1 MNPQLPAIHEIW
13 VYLSGSPLLALILT
27 LSAYQAGVMIYE
39 RFDRNPLANPVA
51 IAIAI
56 VATVITL
63 IDMPYAKYFEGAQF
77 VHFLLG
83 TATVALAVPIY
94 KGLEAMRGRILPLLA
109 ALLAGGATSIVS
121 AVGIAKLLGADAA
134 IVGGFYA
141 KSVTAPIAMGV
152 AERIDVSPTLTAVFA
167 VTTGILG
174 AILVRFVMD
183 AIGMKSWWQRG
194 FARGRRRA
202 RHRHLARLQR
212 ASRGG
217 HLREP
222 RDGTARRA
230 GRGADSARRSSP
242 RLVAG
247 RRHPR
252 RGKFFSRAAE
262 LFRERRIP
270 TGLSRIRS
278 RRRWKERIWK
288 TSWSRRSPARIPPFL
303 PCSRGCMRSRRSPS
317 GESSWRACCA

>member
-39 RFDRNPLANPVA
+39 RSDRNPLANPVA

-94 KGLEAMRGRILPLLA
+94 KGLEALRGRIFPLLA
-109 ALLAGGATSIVS
+109 ALLAGGVTSIVS

-152 AERIDVSPTLTAVFA
+152 AERINVSPTLTAVFA

-174 AILVRFVMD
+174 AILVRYVLD
-183 AIGMKSWWQRG
+183 AVGSKAWWQRG
-194 FARGRRRA
+194 FALGVA
-202 RHRHLARLQR
+202 AH
-212 ASRGG
+212 GI
-217 HLREP
+217 
-222 RDGTARRA
+222 GT
-230 GRGADSARRSSP
+230 
-242 RLVAG
+242 
-247 RRHPR
+247 
-252 RGKFFSRAAE
+252 SRAFSVHPEAGTYAS
-262 LFRERRIP
+262 LGMGLHGVVGAVLIP
-270 TGLSRIRS
+270 LVLRYVQ
-278 RRRWKERIWK
+278 
-288 TSWSRRSPARIPPFL
+288 
-303 PCSRGCMRSRRSPS
+303 
-317 GESSWRACCA
+317 